1 MDSQVEMHLLPEK
14 RQLLAALLSHAAFDG
29 WTSQA
34 LARAAQDCGFEAG
47 LVARAFPGGVV
58 EALDFWVRETDAAMI
73 EAFAARD
80 GGALKIRERIALAV
94 MLRLDIA
101 APHRE
106 ALRRAL
112 PLAAMPHLAP
122 RFLTQLYRTVDAIW
136 YAAGDTATDFNFYT
150 KRMLLAGVYSATLL
164 TWLDDNSEGFAAT
177 RAFLARRIEDVMKI
191 QKARAQLDKIGLDKI
206 LARLPDPRR
215 LDPRRFARKVRP
227 TG

>member
-1 MDSQVEMHLLPEK
+1 MDSATENHLLPEK
-14 RQLLAALLSHAAFDG
+14 RRLLEALLSHAAFDG

-47 LVARAFPGGVV
+47 LVARAFPGGVF
-58 EALDFWVRETDAAMI
+58 EALDFWVRETDQAMI
-73 EAFAARD
+73 KAFDARN
-80 GGALKIRERIALAV
+80 GNALKIRERIALAV
-94 MLRLDIA
+94 MLRLEIA

-112 PLAAMPHLAP
+112 SLAAMPHLAP
-122 RFLTQLYRTVDAIW
+122 RFLAQLYRTVDAIW
-136 YAAGDTATDFNFYT
+136 YTAGDTATDFNFYT

-164 TWLDDNSEGFAAT
+164 TWLDDSSEDFAAT
-177 RAFLARRIEDVMKI
+177 RGFLARRIEDVMKI
-191 QKARAQLDKIGLDKI
+191 QKARGGLDKL

-215 LDPRRFARKVRP
+215 FMKRVRP